1 MERNISKI
9 IEKLFNSYKKM
20 PIPVKASFWF
30 TVCSIM
36 QKGIAFVTVPI
47 FTRLLTTD
55 EFGIY
60 QVYQSWIDV
69 LSIFATLKLAAGVYN
84 NAMLKFK
91 DTREEM
97 TASFQGLSTTV
108 SFILFMFFLCFRSQW
123 EKLFTLPD
131 ILVCIMF
138 LEIFLSVSLQLW
150 AAKQRF
156 EYQYKTLVIV
166 NVAMAFLAP
175 ILSIIGIIVFPY
187 NRGIVRA
194 LVFSGI
200 NIVVCLFFYLRI
212 FYKGKCFFH
221 KIYWEFALKFNVPLI
236 PHYLSMSI
244 LNQVDRIM
252 ISYICGVGEA
262 GVYGLAYSV
271 GMLVSIMINAVN
283 SSLIP
288 YIYKAINENQ
298 YKKLKKVTTIV
309 VGIIAILVVGIIGMA
324 PEIILIIGGKE
335 YYGAIWIV
343 PPVAI
348 SAFFIFLYSLYAD
361 IEFYYEK
368 TGYVMVASFSGA
380 VINVV
385 LNLIFIP
392 CFGYLTAGF
401 TTLIS
406 YIIVAIIHYFFMKKI
421 LRQKKLE
428 AVYNEKAGWGISI
441 LLLIISSIFMGLYLY
456 NWIRYLFFIILACIF
471 VFFIRKRGIK
481 YENNSRSS
489 N

>member
-108 SFILFMFFLCFRSQW
+108 SFILFMLFLCFRSQW

-131 ILVCIMF
+131 ILVYIMF

-166 NVAMAFLAP
+166 NMAMAFLAP
-175 ILSIIGIIVFPY
+175 ILSII
-187 NRGIVRA
+187 
-194 LVFSGI
+194 
-200 NIVVCLFFYLRI
+200 
-212 FYKGKCFFH
+212 
-221 KIYWEFALKFNVPLI
+221 
-236 PHYLSMSI
+236 
-244 LNQVDRIM
+244 
-252 ISYICGVGEA
+252 
-262 GVYGLAYSV
+262 
-271 GMLVSIMINAVN
+271 
-283 SSLIP
+283 
-288 YIYKAINENQ
+288 
-298 YKKLKKVTTIV
+298 
-309 VGIIAILVVGIIGMA
+309 
-324 PEIILIIGGKE
+324 
-335 YYGAIWIV
+335 
-343 PPVAI
+343 
-348 SAFFIFLYSLYAD
+348 
-361 IEFYYEK
+361 
-368 TGYVMVASFSGA
+368 
-380 VINVV
+380 
-385 LNLIFIP
+385 
-392 CFGYLTAGF
+392 
-401 TTLIS
+401 
-406 YIIVAIIHYFFMKKI
+406 
-421 LRQKKLE
+421 
-428 AVYNEKAGWGISI
+428 
-441 LLLIISSIFMGLYLY
+441 
-456 NWIRYLFFIILACIF
+456 
-471 VFFIRKRGIK
+471 
-481 YENNSRSS
+481 
-489 N
+489 